1 MYKNILVPLDGSKL
15 SLKAVPHALTLGKMM
30 DAQITLFHASDPYPT
45 GVTAD
50 GVVYP
55 PFTRQQYAV
64 LCNKETDRIFA
75 AAIRKART
83 ARFDLIGSA
92 HATAEAPWQAILGA
106 AKKHRCDLIVMASH
120 GRHGLASLILGSEAQ
135 KVLTH
140 SKLPVLIV
148 H

>member
-15 SLKAVPHALTLGKMM
+15 SLKAVSHALTLGKMM
-30 DAQITLFHASDPYPT
+30 DARITLFHASGPYPT
-45 GVTAD
+45 GVYGD

-64 LCNKETDRIFA
+64 LCKKETDRIFA
-75 AAIRKART
+75 AAARKAKT
-83 ARFDLIGSA
+83 AGFDLIQSA
-92 HATAEAPWQAILGA
+92 HATAEAPWRAILDA
-106 AKKHRCDLIVMASH
+106 AKKQSCDLIVMASH

-140 SKLPVLIV
+140 SKLPVLVV